1 MPSIAVKTPSATPPR
16 GTTYDRGF
24 CRWSP
29 CAETG
34 DGGATDI
41 GRPISMRSGI
51 CANPCHY
58 SQFHAA
64 SPCNTKNASL
74 LNPCMP
80 KNPPCS
86 LDREI
91 SLQHIEIILKF
102 GKRRSALPAIS
113 KNLPANRQIA
123 GRWGRETVSLLTASS
138 ATQSGLR
145 EAGGSPGG
153 NGNSAAAAGRQMVN
167 TSSPI
172 IPITRTASAT
182 GS

>member
-1 MPSIAVKTPSATPPR
+1 
-16 GTTYDRGF
+16 
-24 CRWSP
+24 
-29 CAETG
+29 
-34 DGGATDI
+34 
-41 GRPISMRSGI
+41 MRSGI

-138 ATQSGLR
+138 ATQSVSDASHMESLPTGR
-145 EAGGSPGG
+145 GSPPDFGSGSGG
-153 NGNSAAAAGRQMVN
+153 RAQAGAAAGPSRTREDN
-167 TSSPI
+167 RPSPRCCSS
-172 IPITRTASAT
+172 RNAASSRRPHPSAST
-182 GS
+182 WTNQLERELTCF